1 MAGWRPPS
9 SAAVAA
15 AAAVL
20 LVSGC
25 SMLRAAAP
33 TDASPSASAPAVAR
47 ASSPKASAAAAST
60 SPRADE
66 AGCVSAASQVHSGDL
81 GLVAVGEYVYRSVDC
96 AAPTG
101 MGDQLAARAIVPE
114 FTQMASQAGVSL
126 QLQDTA
132 GGTSL
137 SLYADD
143 GSCVLTVS
151 ERPRAKTLT
160 CG

>member
-1 MAGWRPPS
+1 MAGWGPPS

-66 AGCVSAASQVHSGDL
+66 AGCVSAASQVHRGSGP
-81 GLVAVGEYVYRSVDC
+81 GCGRGYVYRSVDC